1 MPGFS
6 CTCLFVLWGGIN
18 WKTRSRNRRSRI
30 TRGRGRGARAHRT
43 YHELVSVSW
52 TLQSAYQNYSNE
64 GCAFFKAP
72 LSFSLR
78 SAEKTIKKKKRKRK
92 LSERLDFCVRVVLYR
107 VFHTKLT
114 TQLSLYDFIRDFFF
128 LLIFTTL
135 YSSNL
140 ARISFQRCRRRYAG
154 RIREK
159 RALIAS
165 TFASVLREQQQQ
177 SRNNI
182 VTCPRGCSYGGELS
196 HDSRKTKLVVSLS
209 AR

>member
-1 MPGFS
+1 MCIFQSPSVFQFTQRRENDKKEKKEKETLRAARFLRS
-6 CTCLFVLWGGIN
+6 C
-18 WKTRSRNRRSRI
+18 RI
-30 TRGRGRGARAHRT
+30 IQG
-43 YHELVSVSW
+43 VSYEVDH
-52 TLQSAYQNYSNE
+52 AII
-64 GCAFFKAP
+64 
-72 LSFSLR
+72 SLR
-78 SAEKTIKKKKRKRK
+78 
-92 LSERLDFCVRVVLYR
+92 
-107 VFHTKLT
+107 FH
-114 TQLSLYDFIRDFFF
+114 SWFFFF